1 MRVFSDTQF
10 GGHDG
15 MTDIQ
20 DMARNEHQTDQGAPA
35 FPQHAVLRG
44 TRMPHLLRDEL
55 LGEIFAASA
64 RNHPASVCMVSGGM
78 RLTYADVNARALS
91 IARGLHRKGAAP
103 GKVVGLWMA
112 RGTELLIAQIA
123 IAKTGAAWL
132 PFDSDAPAERVAE
145 CLRDCEAV
153 LLLTDDSHLAK
164 AAGVMP
170 CETVAPQPL
179 VDPTDV
185 SDVDARALGCTPDHP
200 AYMIYTSGSTGKPK
214 GIVITGR
221 NICHYL
227 RSANEV
233 YGLVASDVV
242 FQGASVAFD
251 LSMEEIW
258 VPYLVGARLF
268 VATPETMG
276 EADKLP
282 EVMEQAGVTVLDTV
296 PTLLSMLSRDI
307 ATLRVIIL
315 GGEACPPS
323 VAARWCKPDRR
334 IFNSYGPTEATV
346 VATIAE
352 VRVGEPVTIGQPIPN
367 YTCYVASESL
377 DLLAPGQEGEL
388 LIGGPGVAM
397 GYLGRPDLTAEKFI
411 DNPFDS
417 NGLDKILY
425 RSGDAV
431 ALDDKGDILFRGR
444 IDDQIKIRGFRVE
457 LGEIES
463 RLADLEGVG
472 QAAVVMRNDDGM
484 DQLVAFIV
492 PEGGNSA
499 GLEPKV
505 LRAKLRDTL
514 PAYMV
519 PARYEAMTELPRL
532 SSGKVNRNELKKTAL
547 APAEIT
553 EEQEEPRTQTEA
565 KLLEAAKA
573 VLPPQSIPFDADFF
587 IDLGGHS
594 LLAAKFLGKVR
605 EHSELA
611 AITLQDVYAARTLRA
626 MAGLLDGRVSAMGP
640 KRDLRFDPP
649 PLRRRFLCG
658 LAQAITLP
666 FLFAL
671 VTAQWLGV
679 FISYMLLTGPDAKW
693 WMEIITLM
701 GVYVLINVST
711 LFITIAAKWL
721 IIGRTKPGRY
731 PLWGVYHYRLWLVQ
745 RLATLAH
752 MKWLQCSPLLPMYL
766 RAMGATIGKDVV
778 IGDLDVGAADLVFI
792 GDRAS
797 LGGKIKLSNAHVEGN
812 ELVIGN
818 IIIGADAYLGT
829 SCVIEGDSVL
839 GEGAEL
845 RDLSAITSGTHIAN
859 WEAWDGSPA
868 RKVGM
873 VDQASLPEQ
882 ADASPARRKF
892 NLLFYVGAFLVIPPL
907 GLLPIFPAFWVF
919 DKVDDWLGTVD
930 RTSYLMTVPLM
941 AWPMGFAL
949 VLMTVGLVVVMRWT
963 ILPRVRSGRYSI
975 YSSFYL
981 RKWVIQ
987 LSTEVTLETL
997 SSLFATVYMRNWY
1010 RLLGTRVGKDAEV
1023 STNLAGRYDLIN
1035 IGEKNFIADEVVLG
1049 DEDIRRGY
1057 MYLDTVDTGP
1067 RVFVGNDAVVA
1078 VGTRIPEGVLIGIKS
1093 KPPANELMSPGDT
1106 WFGSPPIKLP
1116 VRQRFDGGGANW
1128 TYEPSFWRRLMRA
1141 SFEAVHISFPT
1152 MLFITGAVLS
1162 IEFISE
1168 PLLAGDYSTVFVYF
1182 MIAALGMTAFMSLTV
1197 VAMKWLLMGVYKPVV
1212 KPMWSWWA
1220 MRTEAVA
1227 VLYSGLAGKVLMEH
1241 LRGTPF
1247 LPWYLRL
1254 FGVKMGKGN
1263 YLDAFDITEFDCV
1276 RMGDFCVLNS
1286 LCALQ
1291 THLYED
1297 RVMKVGRVY
1306 LGDCVTVGAAATVL
1320 YDTNIGDYAQLGPL
1334 TVVMKGESIPG
1345 NSAWIG
1351 APAEPF
1357 IHVPHG
1363 EQTSEPVKA
1372 AA

>member
-1 MRVFSDTQF
+1 MRVFPDKQF
-10 GGHDG
+10 GGQDG

-20 DMARNEHQTDQGAPA
+20 DMALGENKSAPT
-35 FPQHAVLRG
+35 FPQRAVLRG
-44 TRMPHLLRDEL
+44 PRMPNLLRDEL
-55 LGEIFAASA
+55 LVEIFAASA
-64 RNHPASVCMVSGGM
+64 RDHATSLCMVSGGM
-78 RLTYADVNARALS
+78 RLTYADVAARALS
-91 IARGLHRKGAAP
+91 IARGLRRKGAAP

-145 CLRDCEAV
+145 CLRDCDAV
-153 LLLTDDSHLAK
+153 LLLTDDSHLTK

-170 CETVAPQPL
+170 CEVVAPQPL
-179 VDPTDV
+179 VDPNDV

-282 EVMEQAGVTVLDTV
+282 DVMEQAGVTVLDTV
-296 PTLLSMLSRDI
+296 PTLLSMLPRDI

-323 VAARWCKPDRR
+323 IAARWCKPGRR

-352 VRVGEPVTIGQPIPN
+352 VRIGEPVTIGQPIPN

-377 DLLAPGQEGEL
+377 ELLAPGQEGEL

-397 GYLGRPDLTAEKFI
+397 GYLGRPDLTSEKFI

-417 NGLDKILY
+417 SGFDNVLY

-431 ALDDKGDILFRGR
+431 ALDDNGDILFRGR

-463 RLADLEGVG
+463 RLSDLEGVG

-532 SSGKVNRNELKKTAL
+532 SSGKVNRNELKKTLL

-553 EEQEEPRTQTEA
+553 EEQEEPRTETEA

-594 LLAAKFLGKVR
+594 LIAAKFLGKVR
-605 EHSELA
+605 ERPELA

-626 MAGLLDGRVSAMGP
+626 MAALLDGRVSAMGP
-640 KRDLRFDPP
+640 QRDLRYDPP

-658 LAQAITLP
+658 LAQALMLP
-666 FLFAL
+666 VIFGIM
-671 VTAQWLGV
+671 TAKWLGV
-679 FISYMLLTGPDAKW
+679 FISYMLLTDPDAKW
-693 WMEIITLM
+693 WQEILTLM
-701 GVYVLINVST
+701 GVYVIINVST
-711 LFITIAAKWL
+711 IFLTIGVKWL
-721 IIGRTKPGRY
+721 VIGRTKPGRY
-731 PLWGVYHYRLWLVQ
+731 PLWGVYHYRLWVVQ
-745 RLATLAH
+745 RFATLSH
-752 MKWLQCSPLLPMYL
+752 MKWFQGSPLLPMYL
-766 RAMGATIGKDVV
+766 RALGAKIGKDVV
-778 IGDLDVGAADLVFI
+778 IGDLDIGAADLITI
-792 GDRAS
+792 GDRVS
-797 LGGKIKLSNAHVEGN
+797 MGGKIKLSNAHVEGN
-812 ELVIGN
+812 EL
-818 IIIGADAYLGT
+818 IIGPIVLHDDAYIGT
-829 SCVIEGDSVL
+829 SCVIENDCVVA
-839 GEGAEL
+839 EGGEL
-845 RDLSAITSGTHIAN
+845 RDLSAIPAGTHIDP
-859 WEAWDGSPA
+859 WQIWDGSPA
-868 RKVGM
+868 RYTGM
-873 VDQASLPEQ
+873 VNREELTEQ
-882 ADASPARRKF
+882 ANASPAKRGM
-892 NLLFYVGAFLVIPPL
+892 LLFFYVAAFLIIPPI

-919 DKVDDWLGTVD
+919 DQTDEWLGIVD
-930 RTSYLMTVPLM
+930 RTSYLMSVPLM
-941 AWPMGFAL
+941 AWPMAFAL
-949 VLMTVGLVVVMRWT
+949 VLTTVTLIVICRWVV
-963 ILPRVRSGRYSI
+963 LPSVRPGKYSI
-975 YSSFYL
+975 YSGFYV
-981 RKWVIQ
+981 RKWTVQ
-987 LSTEVTLETL
+987 LATEVTLDTL
-997 SSLFATVYMRNWY
+997 SSLFATIYMRNWY
-1010 RLLGTRVGKDAEV
+1010 RMMGAGIGKDAEV
-1023 STNLAGRYDLIN
+1023 STNLAGRYDLVSV
-1035 IGEKNFIADEVVLG
+1035 GEKNFIADEVVLG

-1057 MYLDTVDTGP
+1057 MYLDEVKTGA
-1067 RVFVGNDAVVA
+1067 RVFVGNDAVVP
-1078 VGTRIPEGVLIGIKS
+1078 VGSIIPEGVLIGIKS
-1093 KPPANELMSPGDT
+1093 KPPANELLSPGDT

-1128 TYEPSFWRRLMRA
+1128 TYEPSFWRKLLRA
-1141 SFEAVHISFPT
+1141 GFEAVHISFPT
-1152 MLFITGAVLS
+1152 MLFVTGAVLS

-1168 PLLAGDYSTVFVYF
+1168 PLQAGQYGTVFWMF
-1182 MIAALGMTAFMSLTV
+1182 MVAALAMTAFMALTV
-1197 VAMKWLLMGVYKPVV
+1197 VAVKWLLMGVYKPVV

-1227 VLYSGLAGKVLMEH
+1227 VLYSGLAGKVLMEP

-1247 LPWYLRL
+1247 LPWFMRL
-1254 FGVKMGKGN
+1254 FGVKMGKGV
-1263 YLDAFDITEFDCV
+1263 YMDAFDITEFDCV
-1276 RMGDFCVLNS
+1276 RVGDFCVLNS

-1306 LGDCVTVGAAATVL
+1306 LGEGVTVGAAATVL

-1334 TVVMKGESIPG
+1334 TVVMKGESIPP

-1357 IHVPHG
+1357 VHTPHA
-1363 EQTSEPVKA
+1363 EHKAEPVKA

>member
-1 MRVFSDTQF
+1 MRVFSDLQS

-20 DMARNEHQTDQGAPA
+20 VMARSGPSDGDRPA
-35 FPQHAVLRG
+35 FPQHAALRG
-44 TRMPHLLRDEL
+44 SHLPHLLRDEL
-55 LGEIFAASA
+55 LSEIFAASA
-64 RNHPASVCMVSGGM
+64 REHATSVCMVSGGL
-78 RLTYADVNARALS
+78 RLTYADVDARALS
-91 IARGLHRKGAAP
+91 IARGLRRKGAAP

-145 CLRDCEAV
+145 CLRDCEAA
-153 LLLTDDSHLAK
+153 LLLTDEGHAAK

-170 CETVAPQPL
+170 CEIVLPQPL
-179 VDPTDV
+179 VDPDDH
-185 SDVDARALGCTPDHP
+185 SAVDARALGCTPDHP

-268 VATPETMG
+268 VATPEIMG

-282 EVMEQAGVTVLDTV
+282 DVMEQAGVTVLDTV
-296 PTLLSMLSRDI
+296 PTLLSMLPRDI
-307 ATLRVIIL
+307 ASLRVIIL
-315 GGEACPPS
+315 GGEACPP
-323 VAARWCKPDRR
+323 AIAERWCKPGRR

-346 VATIAE
+346 VATVAE
-352 VRVGEPVTIGQPIPN
+352 VRNGEPVTIGKPIPN

-377 DLLAPGQEGEL
+377 ELLAPGQEGEL

-411 DNPFDS
+411 ANPFDAQ
-417 NGLDKILY
+417 GADTVLY

-431 ALDDKGDILFRGR
+431 ALDANGDILFRGR

-457 LGEIES
+457 LGEIEA

-472 QAAVVMRNDDGM
+472 QAAVVLRNDDGM
-484 DQLVAFIV
+484 DQLVAFLV

-499 GLEPKV
+499 VLEPKV
-505 LRAKLRDTL
+505 LRAKLRETL

-519 PARYEAMTELPRL
+519 PARYEAMSELPRL
-532 SSGKVNRNELKKTAL
+532 SSGKVNRNELKKVAL

-553 EEQEEPRTQTEA
+553 EEQEDPRTDTEA
-565 KLLEAAKA
+565 KLLDAAKA

-587 IDLGGHS
+587 TDLGGHS

-605 EHSELA
+605 EHAALA
-611 AITLQDVYAARTLRA
+611 SLTLQDVYAARTLRA
-626 MAGLLDGRVSAMGP
+626 MAALLDGRAASMGP
-640 KRDLRFDPP
+640 QRDLRFEPP
-649 PLRRRFLCG
+649 PLRRRFFCG
-658 LAQAITLP
+658 LAQAVTLP
-666 FLFAL
+666 FIFAL
-671 VTAQWLGV
+671 VTAKWLGV

-693 WMEIITLM
+693 WQEIITLM

-711 LFITIAAKWL
+711 LCITIAAKWL

-731 PLWGVYHYRLWLVQ
+731 PLWGVYHYRLWVVQ

-752 MKWLQCSPLLPMYL
+752 MKWLQGSPLLPIYM
-766 RAMGATIGKDVV
+766 RALGARIGKDVV
-778 IGDLDVGAADLVFI
+778 IGDLDVGAADLVTI

-812 ELVIGN
+812 ELIIGP
-818 IIIGADAYLGT
+818 IVIGADAYVGT
-829 SCVIEGDSVL
+829 SCVIENDCVI
-839 GEGAEL
+839 GEGAEM
-845 RDLSAITSGTHIAN
+845 RDLSAIPAGTHIGA
-859 WEAWDGSPA
+859 WEVWDGSPA
-868 RKVGM
+868 RHVEA
-873 VDQASLPEQ
+873 VDQASLPAQ
-882 ADASPARRKF
+882 ADATPARRNV
-892 NLLFYVGAFLVIPPL
+892 NLFFYVAAFLCIPPL

-919 DKVDDWLGTVD
+919 DKMDDWLGTVD
-930 RTSYLMTVPLM
+930 RTSYLMSIPLM
-941 AWPMGFAL
+941 AWPMAFAL
-949 VLMTVGLVVVMRWT
+949 VIFTVGLVVAIRWSV
-963 ILPRVRSGRYSI
+963 LPRVRTGRYSI

-981 RKWVIQ
+981 RKWVVQ
-987 LSTEVTLETL
+987 LTTEVTLDTL
-997 SSLFATVYMRNWY
+997 SSLFATIYMRNWY
-1010 RLLGTRVGKDAEV
+1010 RLLGTGVGKDAEV

-1049 DEDIRRGY
+1049 DEDIRRGW
-1057 MYLDTVDTGP
+1057 MYLDTVDTGA
-1067 RVFVGNDAVVA
+1067 RVFVGNDAVVPI
-1078 VGTRIPEGVLIGIKS
+1078 GTRIPEGVLIGIKS
-1093 KPPANELMSPGDT
+1093 KPPANEMISPGDT

-1128 TYEPSFWRRLMRA
+1128 TYEPSFWRKLLRA
-1141 SFEAVHISFPT
+1141 SFEAIHISFPT

-1162 IEFISE
+1162 IEIISE
-1168 PLLAGDYSTVFVYF
+1168 PLMAGEYSTVAVYF
-1182 MIAALGMTAFMSLTV
+1182 MLAALFMTAFMSLTV
-1197 VAMKWLLMGVYKPVV
+1197 VLVKWMLMGVYKPVI

-1263 YLDAFDITEFDCV
+1263 YMDAFDITEFDCV
-1276 RMGDFCVLNS
+1276 RVGDYCVLNS

-1306 LGDCVTVGAAATVL
+1306 LGDGVTVGAAATVL
-1320 YDTNIGDYAQLGPL
+1320 YDTNVGDFAQLGPL

-1357 IHVPHG
+1357 VHVHNQAHK
-1363 EQTSEPVKA
+1363 EEPAKVA
-1372 AA
+1372 A

>member
-1 MRVFSDTQF
+1 MRVFSGLQS

-20 DMARNEHQTDQGAPA
+20 DMARDESWDGKGAPS
-35 FPQHAVLRG
+35 FPQFAVLRG
-44 TRMPHLLRDEL
+44 PRMPHLLRDEL
-55 LGEIFAASA
+55 LGEIFASSA
-64 RNHPASVCMVSGGM
+64 RDHATSVCMVSGGL
-78 RLTYADVNARALS
+78 RLTYADVDARALS
-91 IARGLHRKGAAP
+91 IARGLRRKGAGP

-145 CLRDCEAV
+145 CLRDCAAH
-153 LLLTDDSHLAK
+153 LLLTDEGHAAK

-170 CETVAPQPL
+170 CETVLPQPL
-179 VDPTDV
+179 VDPDDN
-185 SDVDARALGCTPDHP
+185 SAVDARALGCTPDHP

-227 RSANEV
+227 RAANEV
-233 YGLVASDVV
+233 YGLTASDVV

-296 PTLLSMLSRDI
+296 PTLLSMLPRDI
-307 ATLRVIIL
+307 ASLRVIIL
-315 GGEACPPS
+315 GGEACPPAI
-323 VAARWCKPDRR
+323 AARWCKPGRR

-346 VATIAE
+346 VATVAE

-367 YTCYVASESL
+367 YTCYVASEAL

-411 DNPFDS
+411 DNPFAGGGEDRV
-417 NGLDKILY
+417 LY

-457 LGEIES
+457 LGEIEA
-463 RLADLEGVG
+463 RLADLEGIA

-484 DQLVAFIV
+484 DQLVAFLV

-514 PAYMV
+514 PSYMV
-519 PARYEAMTELPRL
+519 PARYEAMGELPRL
-532 SSGKVNRNELKKTAL
+532 PSGKVNRNELKKVAL

-553 EEQEEPRTQTEA
+553 EEQEEPRTETEA
-565 KLLEAAKA
+565 KLLDAAKA

-587 IDLGGHS
+587 TDLGGHS

-605 EHSELA
+605 EHAALA
-611 AITLQDVYAARTLRA
+611 SLTLQDVYAARTLRA
-626 MAGLLDGRVSAMGP
+626 MSSLLDGRSAAMGP
-640 KRDLRFDPP
+640 QRDLRFEPP
-649 PLRRRFLCG
+649 PLRRRFFCG
-658 LAQAITLP
+658 LAQALTLP
-666 FLFAL
+666 FIFAL

-693 WMEIITLM
+693 WQEILTLM

-731 PLWGVYHYRLWLVQ
+731 PLWGVYHYRLWVVQ

-752 MKWLQCSPLLPMYL
+752 MKWLQGSPLLPMYL
-766 RAMGATIGKDVV
+766 RAMGARIGKDVV
-778 IGDLDVGAADLVFI
+778 IGDLDVGAADLVTI

-812 ELVIGN
+812 ELIIGP
-818 IIIGADAYLGT
+818 IVIGADAYVGT
-829 SCVIEGDSVL
+829 SCVIENDCAL

-845 RDLSAITSGTHIAN
+845 RDLSAIPAGTHVAA
-859 WEAWDGSPA
+859 WEVWDGSPA
-868 RKVGM
+868 RKTGM
-873 VDQASLPEQ
+873 VNEAELPEQ
-882 ADASPARRKF
+882 ADASPARR
-892 NLLFYVGAFLVIPPL
+892 NLNLFVYVAAFLVIPPL

-930 RTSYLMTVPLM
+930 RTAYLMSAPLM
-941 AWPMGFAL
+941 AWPMAFAL
-949 VLMTVGLVVVMRWT
+949 VLFTVGLVVALRWA

-997 SSLFATVYMRNWY
+997 SSLFATIYMRNWY
-1010 RLLGTRVGKDAEV
+1010 RLLGTGVGKDAEV
-1023 STNLAGRYDLIN
+1023 STNLAGRYDLID

-1057 MYLDTVDTGP
+1057 MYLDTVNTGA
-1067 RVFVGNDAVVA
+1067 RVFVGNDAVVPI
-1078 VGTRIPEGVLIGIKS
+1078 GTRIPEGVLIGIKS
-1093 KPPANELMSPGDT
+1093 KPPANEMISPGDT

-1128 TYEPSFWRRLMRA
+1128 TYEPSFWRKLLRA

-1162 IEFISE
+1162 IELISE
-1168 PLLAGDYSTVFVYF
+1168 PLMAGDYSTVAMYF
-1182 MIAALGMTAFMSLTV
+1182 MMAALGMTAFMSLTV
-1197 VAMKWLLMGVYKPVV
+1197 VLVKWALMGVYKPVV

-1247 LPWYLRL
+1247 LPWYMRL

-1263 YLDAFDITEFDCV
+1263 YMDAFDITEFDCV
-1276 RMGDFCVLNS
+1276 RVGDYCVLNS

-1306 LGDCVTVGAAATVL
+1306 LGDGVTVGAAATVL
-1320 YDTNIGDYAQLGPL
+1320 YDTNVGDFAQLGPL

-1357 IHVPHG
+1357 VHAHADAHKD
-1363 EQTSEPVKA
+1363 EAKA